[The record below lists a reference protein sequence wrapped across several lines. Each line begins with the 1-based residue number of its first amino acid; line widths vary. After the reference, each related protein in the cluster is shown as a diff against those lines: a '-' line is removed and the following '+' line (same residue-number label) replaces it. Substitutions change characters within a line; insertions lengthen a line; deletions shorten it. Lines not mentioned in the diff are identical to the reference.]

1 MALLAGTRLG
11 PYRIVS
17 LIGSGGMGV
26 VYAARDERL
35 DRDVAIKL
43 LNSSA
48 RGEGDGRFWREARA
62 AAALNHPNIC
72 QVYDTGEVEGQQ
84 FIVMELLEG
93 EPLVQRMRRGAVP
106 LAEAIQI
113 ALGILAGLEALHAR
127 SLVHRDIKPG
137 NVFLTP
143 HGVKLLDFGLTRNIH
158 VPDPDDTRSVV
169 TQAGLVV
176 GTPRYMSPEQLAGES
191 LDGRSDLFATGTV
204 LCEMSGPDPVPALD
218 RIIRRATAKLPE
230 RRYQCAAEMACDL
243 KQLLDRGACPA
254 TRLIVLPF
262 RLLRP
267 NTDADFLGF
276 SLADAI
282 TASLSGLQSLTV
294 RSSMTA
300 TRYANETDLKK
311 IASETEVDLILSGSL
326 LASGDQIRVSAQ
338 LVEAA
343 SGTVSWSRNSQGSLR
358 DIFALQDQVV
368 QRILSSLPGSI
379 TSRDRE
385 MLRRDVP
392 ASPTAYEYF
401 LRANQIAH
409 SYAHMTEARDL
420 YLHSVDADPAY
431 APAWARLARCYRVI
445 AKFGQDTE
453 SFALAEG
460 AFRRALELNPDLPVA
475 HNLVAQ
481 LDADMG
487 RAQESMVRLLKR
499 AETHGCDPEL
509 LAGLVHVCRF
519 CGLLEASVAAH
530 VQARRLDPQVDTSI
544 CNTYLVLGDYERTLE
559 TSRGIHP
566 YLGPLAFIMLGR
578 NADAV
583 ELSRKI
589 DLSTVRHAL
598 ARYAFRAV
606 RALAEGDRTA
616 ALEMTRQAVG
626 AISHGPEELFY
637 FARHL
642 AYLEQPEEAVVVL
655 ARAVEQ
661 GFFCHPALISD
672 PWLDPLRSSPG
683 FRAVVQIAR
692 MRHEQAAQV
701 FAESGGERLL
711 GMKAAVV

>member
-1 MALLAGTRLG
+1 MPLSAGTRLG

-35 DRDVAIKL
+35 DREVAIKT
-43 LNSSA
+43 LNSTA
-48 RGEGDGRFWREARA
+48 PGEGDGRFWREARA

-72 QVYDTGEVEGQQ
+72 QVYDTREVEGQR

-93 EPLVQRMRRGAVP
+93 EPLSDRMRRGAVR
-106 LAEAIQI
+106 LGEAIQI

-143 HGVKLLDFGLTRNIH
+143 HGVKLLDFGLARNIH
-158 VPDPDDTRSVV
+158 VPERDNTRSVV
-169 TQAGLVV
+169 TKSGLLV

-191 LDGRSDLFATGTV
+191 LDGRSDLFAAGTV
-204 LCEMSGPDPVPALD
+204 LYEMSGPDPAPELD
-218 RIIRRATAKLPE
+218 RIIRRAMAKLPE
-230 RRYQCAAEMACDL
+230 RRYQSAAEMAGDL
-243 KQLLDRGACPA
+243 KRLLEPGVCPA

-294 RSSMTA
+294 RSSVTA
-300 TRYANETDLKK
+300 VRYANETDLKK
-311 IASETEVDLILSGSL
+311 IASETEVDLVLTGTL
-326 LASGDQIRVSAQ
+326 LAAGDQIRVSAQ
-338 LVEAA
+338 LVEAS
-343 SGTVSWSRNSQGSLR
+343 SGAVNWSQSSQGSLR

-368 QRILSSLPGSI
+368 QRVLSSMPVSL
-379 TSRDRE
+379 TSRDQE

-401 LRANQIAH
+401 LRANQIAY
-409 SYAHMTEARDL
+409 SFEQITQARDL
-420 YLHSVDADPAY
+420 YLRSVEADPAY

-445 AKFGQDTE
+445 AKFGQESE
-453 SFALAEG
+453 SFALADE
-460 AFRRALELNPDLPVA
+460 AFRRALELNPDLPLA
-475 HNLVAQ
+475 HNLMAQ
-481 LDADMG
+481 LEADMG
-487 RAQESMVRLLKR
+487 GAQEAMVRLLKR
-499 AETHGCDPEL
+499 AETHGCNPEL
-509 LAGLVHVCRF
+509 LAGLVHVCRY
-519 CGLLEASVAAH
+519 CGLMQASLAAH
-530 VQARRLDPQVDTSI
+530 VEARRLDPQVDTSI
-544 CNTYLVLGDYERTLE
+544 SNTYLDLGDYERAYE
-559 TSRGIHP
+559 TAGVHR
-566 YLGPLAFIMLGR
+566 YLGPLALLMLGR
-578 NADAV
+578 NEEAAHLARTV
-583 ELSRKI
+583 
-589 DLSTVRHAL
+589 DLSVMPL
-598 ARYAFRAV
+598 GFARCAFAAV
-606 RALAEGDRTA
+606 RALADGDRTG
-616 ALEMTRQAVG
+616 ALEHTRQGIAV
-626 AISHGPEELFY
+626 IRHGPEELFY

-642 AYLEQPEEAVVVL
+642 AFLEQPEEAAVVL

-661 GFFCHPALISD
+661 GFFCYPALRSD

-692 MRHEQAAQV
+692 TRHEQAAHV
-701 FAESGGERLL
+701 FSEAGGERVL
-711 GMKAAVV
+711 GMQAAVV